1 MMPDVKIKGWSGTEF
16 SYQNVPK
23 IWLNAP
29 ESTEESPV
37 LVPYT
42 YGEAV
47 SKTVEPDFSAGDMA
61 VDIPEGELVT
71 GLTITKPETL
81 IPENIVHGVTIA
93 GVTGVVPPLVGV
105 SGLKYMIP
113 VRATLSRYG
122 SGNQIQLGSGNVY
135 IKQNSTL
142 QSREDV
148 HAILYPKMDTKEYG
162 MRRLGMLSLAS
173 FHDRGVHTNGYI
185 YWGATFTLDSTGSSF
200 NIETSTKGMFASQ
213 NLGGQASVKIDTI
226 SNAFSKVDVSNYL
239 TSWEGFIL
247 VYDYYYEGSP
257 KMLSENNY
265 IIGAGLTVIK

>member
-1 MMPDVKIKGWSGTEF
+1 MPDIKVKGWSGTEF

-23 IWLNAP
+23 IWLNAQ
-29 ESTEESPV
+29 ESTEEAPV

-47 SKTVEPDFSAGDMA
+47 SKTVEPDFSAGDM
-61 VDIPEGELVT
+61 VVNIPDGELVKE
-71 GLTITKPETL
+71 LTIEKPETL
-81 IPENIVHGVTIA
+81 IPDNIVHGVTIA
-93 GVTGVVPPLVGV
+93 GVTGLVPPLIGV

-135 IKQNSTL
+135 IKQNSTR

-148 HAILYPKMDTKEYG
+148 HAILYPKMDTTNYG
-162 MRRLGMLSLAS
+162 NRKLGMLSIAS
-173 FHDRGVHTNGYI
+173 FHEQGAYSSGYI
-185 YWGATFTLDSTGSSF
+185 YWGVTFTLDSTGSTF
-200 NIETSTKGMFASQ
+200 NIETSTKGMSASQ

-226 SNAFSKVDVSNYL
+226 SNVFSKVDVSKYL

-247 VYDYYYEGSP
+247 VYDYYYDGSP